1 MGVNP
6 LYTIYTSEG
15 KTITEDAK
23 EKEKLFELE
32 KKCELLE
39 ARIKTRDFEKQQH
52 RSKQQYDRATK
63 RLRVKLERM
72 RVSLR
77 NFRKKWHNVERKKI
91 ADEVDV
97 LILNRLRSKE
107 ILHESKESHDGLGT
121 KARKNL
127 QTVAPAKFADKLE
140 EGYRDIEGKKIVC
153 GCGEK
158 GTSKTCTSCGFW
170 QPDLGGKKEYE
181 CKNESCGLLINRD
194 VNGAR
199 NNLLEKLQELIRNV
213 GWVANFMR
221 QVRQRRN

>member
-1 MGVNP
+1 M
-6 LYTIYTSEG
+6 
-15 KTITEDAK
+15 
-23 EKEKLFELE
+23 
-32 KKCELLE
+32 
-39 ARIKTRDFEKQQH
+39 
-52 RSKQQYDRATK
+52 
-63 RLRVKLERM
+63 
-72 RVSLR
+72 R

-107 ILHESKESHDGLGT
+107 ILHESKGSHDGLGT

-181 CKNESCGLLINRD
+181 CKNESCGLVINRD

-199 NNLLEKLQELIRNV
+199 NNLLEKLQELIVNV
-213 GWVANFMR
+213 VNFAR
-221 QVRQRRN
+221 QVRRRVN